1 MNNTNNKRI
10 AIIGGGYSGLSAAHT
25 FIKRGYSVQIYEA
38 APFLGGLASTFNIGN
53 SVVEKFYHHL
63 FLSDNYL
70 IDLLEEFNLQSHII
84 WKNSSTSYF
93 HNGRIYPFTTP
104 IDLLKFSPVNFINRI
119 RMGLLALYLQRVKNW
134 KKYEKITAAE
144 YMKKYAGS
152 QNYKIIWEPLLK
164 GKFSDY
170 YQDVSMSWLWSKFA
184 TRVASRDRNFQEKL
198 GYIDGSWNLLT
209 DALATFITK
218 HNSKIDL
225 NTRVSK
231 IHVENNKITG
241 LDTIDNDGNTTTETF
256 DIILS
261 TIPTFYLPNLIQE
274 LPDDYTKRL
283 TDIQYEGAIA
293 AVWFLN
299 KPLSNSYWMNISDPD
314 IPFLL
319 ALEHTNLFDSNSYN
333 GNHILY
339 TADYVT
345 QNDPRW
351 QMDDETILNS
361 YIPHLKKINPQFTK
375 SWINKTYIHKERAA
389 QPVVTLNYSDKIP
402 NTKSPIEG
410 LWLAAMSQVYPQD
423 RGTNYSIGL
432 GKKVAE
438 DIMEK

>member
-1 MNNTNNKRI
+1 MNNTKNNRI
-10 AIIGGGYSGLSAAHT
+10 AIIGGGYSGLSAAHS
-25 FIKRGYSVQIYEA
+25 FIKSGYSVDVYEA
-38 APFLGGLASTFNIGN
+38 APFLGGLASTFNIGDTE
-53 SVVEKFYHHL
+53 VEKFYHHL

-70 IDLLEEFNLQSHII
+70 IDLLKEFNLQDRII

-93 HNGRIYPFTTP
+93 YKGKIYPFTGP
-104 IDLLKFSPVNFINRI
+104 IDLLKFTPVNFINRI

-134 KKYEKITAAE
+134 KKYEKVTAAE

-170 YQDVSMSWLWSKFA
+170 YEDVSMSWLWSKFA

-198 GYIDGSWNLLT
+198 GYIDGSWHILT
-209 DALATFITK
+209 DALATFITS
-218 HNSKIDL
+218 HNSKIHL
-225 NTRVSK
+225 KTRVTK
-231 IHVENNKITG
+231 IHVDNNRITG
-241 LDTIDNDGNTTTETF
+241 LDSIDNEGNHKTETF